1 MKTRMLDWFMAT
13 MAVAIIAWM
22 MAAQT
27 TSQGTP
33 SVNVLDIRQLELQP
47 RLWAAQEELPSS
59 VRASIGLTNSG
70 PDDEAQPEDPLAS
83 VEAIASEVGAQVEAQ
98 YAWSVAMRTIGAAI
112 TIALGEDE
120 TGLRLLYPLT
130 SDTDLEKTERDVIL
144 GLLQIAKGHKAA
156 PIHRVNAHLK
166 VLGTSEWLRKRLQE
180 RHLRN
185 TGDKAQADQLGTDAA
200 DMNIGYV
207 GAMAATVLLTGALA
221 LLGMLLLLLFP
232 WLSGVLRRRG
242 HTGLAGTCS
251 PFETGHTF
259 RVLAAWFLFY
269 ACSHTVFGLL
279 MTLLGPPGANQ
290 VFSIA
295 AVSLLHGGASIVL
308 IQTFGRKEHD
318 SRSLGECLRFRFS
331 DASGGIFAFFLWV
344 VMGLAVTLAVA
355 LVAVVVNEQILGD
368 ELTQQSSVQ
377 LFAESRST
385 SDLLIMLTAV
395 CVFAPVFEEILFR
408 GFLYRNLRD
417 RFGPWLGLCFSSFL
431 FAIAHVDMSNLLP
444 LFAIGLAFGYS
455 YERSGSLW
463 VPVLIHALWNFSTL
477 ARILS
482 LMGS

>member
-1 MKTRMLDWFMAT
+1 MKTRMLDWLMAAL
-13 MAVAIIAWM
+13 AVAIIAWM
-22 MAAQT
+22 MGIQA

-33 SVNVLDIRQLELQP
+33 SINVLDIRQLELQP
-47 RLWAAQEELPSS
+47 RLWAAQEDLPSS
-59 VRASIGLTNSG
+59 IRAGIGLTNSSG
-70 PDDEAQPEDPLAS
+70 EDEAEPEDPLSSAES
-83 VEAIASEVGAQVEAQ
+83 IARNVSTQVESQ
-98 YAWSVAMRTIGAAI
+98 YAWSVAMRTIGAAL

-120 TGLRLLYPLT
+120 AGLRLLHHLT
-130 SDTDLEKTERDVIL
+130 SDADLEVTERDAII
-144 GLLQIAKGHKAA
+144 GLRRIANGDETA
-156 PIHRVNAHLK
+156 PIQLVTAHLEA
-166 VLGTSEWLRKRLQE
+166 LGTSEWLRKRLQE

-185 TGDKAQADQLGTDAA
+185 TADKTQADQLGAEAA
-200 DMNIGYV
+200 SMNIGYV
-207 GAMAATVLLTGALA
+207 GSMAATVLLTGALA
-221 LLGMLLLLLFP
+221 MLGMLLLLLFP

-242 HTGLAGTCS
+242 HTGLAGICS

-279 MTLLGPPGANQ
+279 MSLLGPPGSNQ

-295 AVSLLHGGASIVL
+295 AVSLLHGGASLIL

-318 SRSLGECLRFRFS
+318 SRSLGECLRFRFG
-331 DASGGIFAFFLWV
+331 DASGGIFAFCLWV
-344 VMGLAVTLAVA
+344 LMGLAITLAVA
-355 LVAVVVNEQILGD
+355 VIAVVVNELILGD

-385 SDLLIMLTAV
+385 SDLVVMLTAV

-463 VPVLIHALWNFSTL
+463 VPILIHALWNFSTV